1 MVLGELHQSPLS
13 KTCPWCS
20 QVSYL
25 CFNGRLELLG
35 RIKIKNDDMQLSI
48 LNLVEKTA
56 QTFEHS
62 WLVHGTRRGKPKGC
76 LKQCAMD
83 QWSQHSSMTWISNI
97 STWIN
102 LYCHVFRTVTKDS
115 NSCYVWHSLQIS
127 MGKVC
132 QV

>member
-1 MVLGELHQSPLS
+1 VNVYRAAAECLEKS
-13 KTCPWCS
+13 KNANAKEKTMEKALNRWCWENFINHRS
-20 QVSYL
+20 LRHARDVHRL
-25 CFNGRLELLG
+25 VIILLFCFNGRLELLG

-97 STWIN
+97 ST
-102 LYCHVFRTVTKDS
+102 
-115 NSCYVWHSLQIS
+115 
-127 MGKVC
+127 
-132 QV
+132 